1 VAVGDSRRM
10 SDVLRF
16 WHAVEMFDPHDIPN
30 EPKTLRRKRGT
41 RCIQRISLKEG
52 EPIPP
57 LPWQSGHRRVAEQPE
72 GGKYGSVWRHTVYG
86 GVFSFRAV
94 RAAFAEE
101 FGYSEQED
109 YAGAHKEADSA
120 LFAVTV
126 DEHGVL
132 LDGTGAFSSCAW
144 ATGRL
149 DRLRRG
155 DRDALDGF
163 DQVAAECERAMAR
176 LLSQPIPYPSLLPR
190 RPAGTSTTDTVAS
203 PGKSSPAADSP
214 GRGWLVTVTDTLG
227 AAVGGA
233 VAAAI
238 GAMAPVL
245 GGVVGAG
252 AVAGAAGSVM
262 ARIAQRVEQAETKP
276 ALSGAA
282 QSASVSPQA
291 ELSHT
296 APNDA
301 PSSDSDGV
309 DAPAFDRRSLQV
321 LDVVAF
327 AAVVADILQLPTGMC
342 DLLELR
348 VVSYPVGR
356 KHDLSLPDP
365 EPVFLSSLTAPDLQR
380 VADEAASGF
389 GSALA
394 SYLSDPLPEDRRID
408 VRLEWNRDRI
418 LGGVRPFM
426 FPLARWPADS
436 GKPLAVSQQF
446 AVNTI
451 VKELADGGLFAVN
464 GPPGTGKT
472 TLLRDLI
479 AAIVVQRAKVLAE
492 LSCPRDAFTPRSRW
506 VSPTGKELAVRGPRD
521 DLSGFEIVVAS
532 SNNTAVE
539 NVTKEL
545 PLLSAIGKEW
555 QARGDY
561 FAAQARSFLGLPA
574 WGMLAVPLGKS
585 ENRKRFRDWFWKEGS
600 GLDAH
605 LMALRRA
612 NPPETQWDAAKDRF
626 SKALQAAEVLAAERA
641 AADKALHE
649 PASEAELQ
657 AAVQAE
663 GDTARVLERAEAR
676 YRQVAAGVGGL
687 EHSAA
692 IVRNLHSGHE
702 RACPGGLGGTLGIG
716 RQMDTWRRRKA
727 ELEGQLADL
736 NRQLSVA
743 RDEEVSARRDQE
755 AARLHADRAE
765 RVASEFRSRRE
776 DDKQRLQ
783 NARDAWGTAFPE
795 GWQEKSQE
803 EQECSAPWSDE
814 KWIGAR
820 TEVFLAALDLHRAL
834 VVGAAGTF
842 RFNVRQLCK
851 ALTRDPDGPPPDA
864 ERAAWQT
871 MFLLAPVVSTTFASC
886 GRMLAHLGRES
897 IGWLLID
904 EAGQALPQD
913 AVGALWRARRA
924 VVVGDPRQLE
934 PISQVPAEFQERLRW
949 PFEVDLRWLP
959 AGSSAQTLADQQNKW
974 GTFVPGDEEGV
985 WVGAPLRVHRRCE
998 KPMFDISN
1006 AIAYGGLMVY
1016 GTDEVP
1022 FPGAPY
1028 RDYPRSCWVD
1038 VSGVSEGKWV
1048 PAQGDVLLKILR
1060 RMHGE
1065 FEISLEHIYILSP
1078 FRDVVSGCKGFVEPE
1093 LRQDGVPEAK
1103 VSDFIENHI
1112 ATVHKMQGKEARVV
1126 VFVLGTDPSR
1136 AKKARDWAARSVN
1149 LLNVA
1154 VSRAQRR
1161 LFVIGDFAE
1170 WQGEHYFRVFDDP
1183 NLFPRRPLPR

>member
-1 VAVGDSRRM
+1 M

-16 WHAVEMFDPHDIPN
+16 WHAVEMFDPHDIPD

-41 RCIQRISLKEG
+41 RCIQGISLKEG
-52 EPIPP
+52 KPIPP
-57 LPWQSGHRRVAEQPE
+57 LPWQPGHRRFAEQPE
-72 GGKYGSVWRHTVYG
+72 SGKYGSVWRHTVYG

-101 FGYSEQED
+101 FGYTEQED
-109 YAGAHKEADSA
+109 YAGAHKKADSA

-132 LDGTGAFSSCAW
+132 LDGTAAFSSCAW

-163 DQVAAECERAMAR
+163 GQVAAECERMMAL

-190 RPAGTSTTDTVAS
+190 RPAGTSNADLVAS
-203 PGKSSPAADSP
+203 PGKLSAADSR
-214 GRGWLVTVTDTLG
+214 GRDWLANVTDTLG

-252 AVAGAAGSVM
+252 APTDAAGSVI
-262 ARIAQRVEQAETKP
+262 ARIAQRVEQAETRP
-276 ALSGAA
+276 ALSDAA
-282 QSASVSPQA
+282 QSAGVSPQA

-301 PSSDSDGV
+301 RSLDSGGV
-309 DAPAFDRRSLQV
+309 AAPALDRRSLQV
-321 LDVVAF
+321 FDVVAF
-327 AAVVADILQLPTGMC
+327 AAVVADILQLPTRMC

-348 VVSYPVGR
+348 VVSYPVAR
-356 KHDLSLPDP
+356 KQDLSLPDP
-365 EPVFLSSLTAPDLQR
+365 EPVFLSSLTAPDLKQ

-408 VRLEWNRDRI
+408 VRQEWSRDRI
-418 LGGVRPFM
+418 LRGVRPFM
-426 FPLARWPADS
+426 FPLTRWPADS
-436 GKPLAVSQQF
+436 DKPLAVSQQF

-492 LSCPRDAFTPRSRW
+492 LSRPRDAFTLRSRW
-506 VSPTGKELAVRGPRD
+506 VSPTGKELTIRGPRD
-521 DLSGFEIVVAS
+521 DLAGFEIVVAS

-561 FAAQARSFLGLPA
+561 FAAQARSFLGASA

-605 LMALRRA
+605 LTALRRD
-612 NPPETQWDAAKDRF
+612 NPPENGWEAAKDRF
-626 SKALQAAEVLAAERA
+626 GKALQAAEALAAERG
-641 AADKALHE
+641 AADKALRE
-649 PASEAELQ
+649 PVSDAELQ

-663 GDTARVLERAEAR
+663 SDIARVLEHAEAR

-687 EHSAA
+687 EHSVAM
-692 IVRNLHSGHE
+692 IRNLLSGHG
-702 RACPGGLGGTLGIG
+702 RARPGGLGGTLGLG
-716 RQMDTWRRRKA
+716 RQMGTWRRRKA

-743 RDEEVSARRDQE
+743 RHEEVSERRDHE
-755 AARLHADRAE
+755 AARLRADRAE
-765 RVASEFRSRRE
+765 RAASELRARRE
-776 DDKQRLQ
+776 DDQQRLQ
-783 NARDAWGTAFPE
+783 NARDAWGVALPE

-820 TEVFLAALDLHRAL
+820 TEVFLAALDLHRAF
-834 VVGAAGTF
+834 VAGAAGIF
-842 RFNVRQLCK
+842 SFNVRQLCK

-886 GRMLAHLGRES
+886 GRMFAHLGRES

-904 EAGQALPQD
+904 EAGQVLPQD

-934 PISQVPAEFQERLRW
+934 PISQVPAEFQARLRW

-974 GTFVPGDEEGV
+974 GTFLPGDEEGV

-1016 GTDEVP
+1016 GTREMP

-1038 VSGVSEGKWV
+1038 VSGGSEGRWV

-1060 RMHGE
+1060 RVRGE
-1065 FEISLEHIYILSP
+1065 FGISLEHIYVLSP
-1078 FRDVVSGCKGFVEPE
+1078 FRDVVSGCKYFVGPE
-1093 LRQDGVPEAK
+1093 LGQDGVPEAK
-1103 VSDFIENHI
+1103 ISDFIENHI
-1112 ATVHKMQGKEARVV
+1112 ATVHKMQGKEAKVV
-1126 VFVLGTDPSR
+1126 VFMLGTDPSQ

-1161 LFVIGDFAE
+1161 LFIIGDFAE

-1183 NLFPRRPLPR
+1183 TLFPRRSLPR